1 MATAKTRIKITWRKG
16 AFAELRTLPGV
27 MKEIDDTTKRMA
39 QRAGKDY
46 EAKPATATR
55 GRVRGRGAVVATGG
69 AVRDNAKNHTLA
81 RVLAQ
86 GGG

>member
-1 MATAKTRIKITWRKG
+1 MATKTQIKIFWRKG

-27 MKEIDDTTKRMA
+27 MKEIDETTKRMA
-39 QRAGKDY
+39 QRAGKGY
-46 EAKPATATR
+46 ESKPAEATK
-55 GRVRGRGAVVATGG
+55 GRVRGRGVVVATGD
-69 AVRDNAKNHTLA
+69 AVRDNTKNHTLA

>member
-1 MATAKTRIKITWRKG
+1 MATAKTRVKIVWRKG

-39 QRAGKDY
+39 QRAGKGY
-46 EAKPATATR
+46 EAKPAEKTR
-55 GRVRGRGAVVATGG
+55 GRVRGRGAVVTGNFE
-69 AVRDNAKNHTLA
+69 AIRDNAKNHTLT
-81 RVLAQ
+81 RIL

>member
-1 MATAKTRIKITWRKG
+1 MASKTQIKIVWRKG

-46 EAKPATATR
+46 EAKPAEKTR
-55 GRVRGRGAVVATGG
+55 GRGRGRGAVVATGG

>member
-1 MATAKTRIKITWRKG
+1 MATRTQIKIVWRKG
-16 AFAELRTLPGV
+16 VFAELRTLPGV

-39 QRAGKDY
+39 MRAGKGY
-46 EAKPATATR
+46 EAKPVERTR
-55 GRVRGRGAVVATGG
+55 GRVRGRGAVVATGD